1 MKHLP
6 RVAILFFLI
15 LTGNL
20 SFCQELS
27 HYQPI
32 KIDTTNG
39 AVLKFIDANFKIN
52 KDTLTLRDTTIRG
65 IIIRQCSTRVD
76 LVKDFVNEGDLYHN
90 SIFDSVVRKVASVII
105 AANPIFKEKI
115 IVLTSR
121 SLIPN
126 AFNLGNG
133 VVVVNMGLLSQLQTE
148 DQLALI
154 LCHEMAHDYYR
165 HVNNSIFSYAM
176 KRADKD
182 LKRKIKKT
190 LKEKYNVNQKL
201 EALLIPGILEDMKYS
216 RMDELAADSLGLVL
230 LSNTNYNLTNA
241 INVLDILDDID
252 EEVRIEPL
260 ELEKYFTYPE
270 IPVRSIWFEYEET
283 SALMKSSEDDT
294 KSELDDSLKTHPDCS
309 LRKEKLLEQVKA
321 MGRLTEIKKE
331 ELNRYLL
338 KDKKMVDFEIA
349 QTLYDQLRISSCIYF
364 ILAKIEDYPEDY
376 YLKSL
381 LSLCLSTYS
390 EFQKKKNASFVI
402 GYNNSE
408 YSANYN
414 KIISFLNTISPA
426 ESSALSYWMIR
437 PEQST
442 IKNNESY
449 LSALLLSS
457 YAFEKEAEFKECL
470 NEYNSKFPDGRLKK
484 YINKLSKY

>member
-1 MKHLP
+1 MKQFP
-6 RVAILFFLI
+6 RVTILFFFI
-15 LTGNL
+15 LKAHL

-32 KIDTTNG
+32 KIDTNN
-39 AVLKFIDANFKIN
+39 ADVLKFIDANFKIN
-52 KDTLTLRDTTIRG
+52 KDTLTLKDTTIRS

-76 LVKDFVNEGDLYHN
+76 LVKDFVNDGDLYHN
-90 SIFDSVVRKVASVII
+90 SIFDSVVRKVATVII
-105 AANPIFKEKI
+105 AANPIFKDKI

-133 VVVVNMGLLSQLQTE
+133 VVVVNMGLLSQIQTE

-176 KRADKD
+176 KRTDKD

-230 LSNTNYNLTNA
+230 LSNTNYNLANA
-241 INVLDILDDID
+241 IKVIDILDDID
-252 EEVRIEPL
+252 EEIRKEPL
-260 ELEKYFTYPE
+260 ELEKYFTCPE
-270 IPVRSIWFEYEET
+270 VPARQTWFEYEET
-283 SALMKSSEDDT
+283 SALMIPSDDDT
-294 KSELDDSLKTHPDCS
+294 KSELDDSLKTHPDCD
-309 LRKEKLLEQVKA
+309 LRKAKLMDQIKA
-321 MGRLTEIKKE
+321 MGRLTENTKE
-331 ELNRYLL
+331 EVNHYLL

-364 ILAKIEDYPEDY
+364 ILSKFEDYPEDY

-390 EFQKKKNASFVI
+390 EYQKKKNASFVI

-408 YSANYN
+408 YSTNYN
-414 KIISFLNTISPA
+414 KVITFLNSISPA

-437 PEQST
+437 PEQLA
-442 IKNNESY
+442 IKGNESY

-457 YAFEKEAEFKECL
+457 YAFEKEAEYKVFL
-470 NEYNSKFPDGRLKK
+470 NEYNSKFPEGRLKK
-484 YINKLSKY
+484 YINNLSKY